1 MQEVSRTGTAGE
13 LRLDALIADPT
24 RRAALGAAARLRAKE
39 MFSAEQIVS
48 HYVDFYR
55 RTCSADTL
63 RDGAGM

>member
-1 MQEVSRTGTAGE
+1 VIVRENI
-13 LRLDALIADPT
+13 IAIEDYLQ
-24 RRAALGAAARLRAKE
+24 AAVGAAARHRAKE
-39 MFSAEQIVS
+39 KFSAEPIVS